1 MRFEI
6 GKFYKHTSGKKISIV
21 GCVETT
27 MYGKTLI
34 AEQCDSP
41 DFTPVGYSS
50 DSFAQSWIEIPEDE
64 WMKCFSDD

>member
-1 MRFEI
+1 MIFEI

-34 AEQCDSP
+34 AEQCDHY
-41 DFTPVGYSS
+41 DFTPVAYNS
-50 DSFAQSWIEIPEDE
+50 DDATEGWIEINKDE
-64 WMKCFSDD
+64 WMECFSDD